1 MKRRTYWILC
11 TALAVVWLSA
21 TTMRAN
27 LGTVTAGTI
36 NGVTITGGSI
46 TAGGGSE
53 VFMNNDGIQIES
65 GTGVANK
72 IRFSDG
78 SAIYDSSGTLELIG
92 DGGVHISGGS
102 GAVVF
107 SGSYLFDDDFA
118 GAGTR
123 HLCADS
129 SGKIVICP

>member
-1 MKRRTYWILC
+1 MTKRIYRLALV
-11 TALAVVWLSA
+11 ALAAVWLSA
-21 TTMRAN
+21 TVARAN
-27 LGTVTAGTI
+27 LGTVTAGSI
-36 NGVTITGGSI
+36 SGVTITGGSI

-78 SAIYDSSGTLELIG
+78 SQIYDSSGTLELIG
-92 DGGVHISGGS
+92 NGGVHISGGS

-118 GAGTR
+118 GTGTR

-129 SGKIVICP
+129 TGKIVVCP

>member
-1 MKRRTYWILC
+1 MKMRTYRILC
-11 TALAVVWLSA
+11 VAVAAVWISA
-21 TTMRAN
+21 VGLRAN

-53 VFMNNDGIQIES
+53 VFMDNDGIQIES

-72 IRFSDG
+72 IKFSGG
-78 SAIYDSSGTLELIG
+78 SSVYDSSGTLELVG
-92 DGGVHISGGS
+92 SGGVHISGGS

-107 SGSYLFDDDFA
+107 SGAYLFDDGLA

-129 SGKIVICP
+129 TGKIVICP